1 MGHVIP
7 ISRQPAARK
16 RTALTA
22 RDEARLPVSL
32 RPGAAAGRRRGHRY
46 WRIHPWVRSETIF
59 LTVSVQG
66 VETDYGRLFPLMA
79 LAAAAWPINGPMAG
93 GDGLLA

>member
-7 ISRQPAARK
+7 ISRKPAARK

-22 RDEARLPVSL
+22 RDEAKLPVSL
-32 RPGAAAGRRRGHRY
+32 RPGAAAGRRRGLV
-46 WRIHPWVRSETIF
+46 IGVFIPWVRSETIF
-59 LTVSVQG
+59 LTVSVRG